1 MTKTNDTWRVA
12 ALEDH
17 GTLVDSELDAL
28 SGGWLTGLPGYSG
41 PQPVEPHWNHLKLG
55 DIELK

>member
-1 MTKTNDTWRVA
+1 
-12 ALEDH
+12 
-17 GTLVDSELDAL
+17 LDAV

-41 PQPVEPHWNHLKLG
+41 PSEVRKATGYIKMG